1 VNPSLYTTW
10 VHCIS
15 VYYYALRGQWKQSEL
30 LLSTH
35 SRALEALNREMQDP
49 VNACSDSNILAIWAL
64 ASHGWEKFLPP
75 GHKVPNQGRMKHL
88 QSLDR
93 YSLMKLV
100 PLHLDGLGVLIQ
112 MRGGLDQITTDGIS
126 GLIS

>member
-1 VNPSLYTTW
+1 
-10 VHCIS
+10 
-15 VYYYALRGQWKQSEL
+15 
-30 LLSTH
+30 
-35 SRALEALNREMQDP
+35 
-49 VNACSDSNILAIWAL
+49 L